1 MAGRFT
7 IYQYQDSGF
16 ASVSCCV
23 PGEISNFQVQGA
35 PQVEVEVEVEV
46 KGAPQLPKR
55 GHCWAPGSTFRS
67 FLLQENWIIEVNC
80 KNDDQHPMVTMMTNK
95 EPKTKNLFSGP
106 DVKVTTN

>member
-1 MAGRFT
+1 MLR
-7 IYQYQDSGF
+7 
-16 ASVSCCV
+16 CRV

-67 FLLQENWIIEVNC
+67 FLLQENCWIIEVNC
-80 KNDDQHPMVTMMTNK
+80 KNDDQHHMVTMMTNK
-95 EPKTKNLFSGP
+95 ESKTKNLFSGP